1 MRTRFRVAQRF
12 SRCDKSV
19 LLTRAS
25 ASEFSEIRNVQTRPH
40 RRRKL
45 PPRVDP
51 LRLPARPHFS
61 WGRRAAKRQRQ
72 YWRDQC
78 FPQIPRARCAD
89 LAARRRQGMV
99 FCNAGRFSHRR
110 ESIHFY
116 ARQRNVAGRIVF
128 RRRALVSHLA
138 QISRRQRRRNGPWF
152 FSDHC
157 AESHSR
163 SRRYLPRCR
172 ARIPLRVPGIGHR
185 GRALP
190 LFRVVVSGIRQL
202 MAGAGLHGTRVSAD
216 RGEALCQH
224 HTSGHRNR
232 ESHRRQAPRL
242 KRNAAMSKIAVI
254 GAGAWGTG
262 LAIVLGRKGTHQV
275 RMWAH
280 ETDVCQSIAQ
290 KRINEKFLPGRQVP
304 QSVSATNDLASALEG
319 AEIVV
324 SVMPS
329 QHCRGLFQRM
339 RTMIP
344 PRALIVSATKGLEE
358 NSLQRMTE
366 VIADVLKSDGGST
379 HPIGALSGP
388 SFAQEVARGDPTA
401 ITIASQDAHLLRT
414 VQQEFSDP
422 AFRIYTNND
431 VVGVELGGA
440 LKNTVAIAAGVCDG
454 LGLGHNSVAALI
466 TRGLAEM
473 TRLVLACGGESE
485 TMAGLA
491 GLGDLVLTCTGG
503 LSRNRSVGI
512 ELGRGRRLPEIVAG
526 MRGMVAEGIFTTA
539 AAVELARIRGVEM
552 PITEQMH
559 AILHEGKSPREAIQE
574 LMSRA
579 GKSETRER

>member
-1 MRTRFRVAQRF
+1 
-12 SRCDKSV
+12 
-19 LLTRAS
+19 
-25 ASEFSEIRNVQTRPH
+25 
-40 RRRKL
+40 
-45 PPRVDP
+45 
-51 LRLPARPHFS
+51 
-61 WGRRAAKRQRQ
+61 
-72 YWRDQC
+72 
-78 FPQIPRARCAD
+78 
-89 LAARRRQGMV
+89 
-99 FCNAGRFSHRR
+99 
-110 ESIHFY
+110 
-116 ARQRNVAGRIVF
+116 
-128 RRRALVSHLA
+128 
-138 QISRRQRRRNGPWF
+138 
-152 FSDHC
+152 
-157 AESHSR
+157 
-163 SRRYLPRCR
+163 
-172 ARIPLRVPGIGHR
+172 
-185 GRALP
+185 
-190 LFRVVVSGIRQL
+190 
-202 MAGAGLHGTRVSAD
+202 
-216 RGEALCQH
+216 
-224 HTSGHRNR
+224 
-232 ESHRRQAPRL
+232 
-242 KRNAAMSKIAVI
+242 MSKIAVI

-290 KRINEKFLPGRQVP
+290 KRINEKFLPGRQLP
-304 QSVSATNDLASALEG
+304 QSVSATNDLAFALEG
-319 AEIVV
+319 AEILV

-401 ITIASQDAHLLRT
+401 ITIASQDAYLLRT

-454 LGLGHNSVAALI
+454 LGLGHNSAAALI

-473 TRLVLACGGESE
+473 TRLVLACGGKAE

-503 LSRNRSVGI
+503 LSRNRSVGV
-512 ELGRGRRLPEIVAG
+512 ELGCGKKLPEIVAG
-526 MRGMVAEGIFTTA
+526 MHGMVAEGIFTTT
-539 AAVELARIRGVEM
+539 AAVGLARARSVEM
-552 PITEQMH
+552 PITEQMY
-559 AILHEGKSPREAIQE
+559 AILHDGKSPREAIQT
-574 LMSRA
+574 LMMRS
-579 GKSETRER
+579 GKSEV